1 MIDFGTVYERHA
13 NDVFRFAL
21 YLTGNRTVA
30 EDVTAEAFA
39 RAWAAVDRIRFGTV
53 KAYLIAIARN
63 LCLDA
68 CRELTSSGE
77 LPTSVPDQRPD
88 SARSTEN
95 KLELDQVISDLRRL
109 SDIDRAALLMRAE
122 EELSYEEIA
131 VALGITVTAAKVKV
145 HRARKRLLELR
156 EARRRTT

>member
-1 MIDFGTVYERHA
+1 MIDFATIYERHA

-21 YLTGNRTVA
+21 YLTGNRAVA
-30 EDVTAEAFA
+30 EDVTAETFA
-39 RAWAAVDRIRFGTV
+39 RAWGAVDRIRFQTV

-63 LCLDA
+63 LSLNA
-68 CRELTSSGE
+68 RSEMKNSGE
-77 LPTSVPDQRPD
+77 LSESVPDDRSD
-88 SARSTEN
+88 SARTTEN
-95 KLELDQVISDLRRL
+95 KLELDRVISDLRTL

-145 HRARKRLLELR
+145 HRARRRLLALR
-156 EARRRTT
+156 ELRRRTT